1 VTTKIQAYR
10 VRSPFIMA
18 KTGMLAG
25 VIPGRSGWARVGLYK
40 GALIPAD
47 CPDDEIQRLLAGG
60 HIEAVDNG

>member
-1 VTTKIQAYR
+1 MSTTTQAYR

-25 VIPGRSGWARVGLYK
+25 VIPGRTGWTLVGLYK

-47 CPDDEIQRLLAGG
+47 CPEADVQRLLADG